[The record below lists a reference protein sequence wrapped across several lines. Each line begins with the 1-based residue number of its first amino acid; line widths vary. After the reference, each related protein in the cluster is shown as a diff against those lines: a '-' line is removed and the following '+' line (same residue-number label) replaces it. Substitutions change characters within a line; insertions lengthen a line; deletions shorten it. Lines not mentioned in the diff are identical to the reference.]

1 VEILASALILV
12 ACISIGLCG
21 VVITRGRFRTSKHSR
36 QYIKDIQQ
44 DLSYIREQKNQEI
57 KDLRQE
63 TLRLKGVINKTK
75 QGVTVTDG
83 DLKNSSGIVDM
94 LVQKLIPNKYQEL
107 VKPYI
112 PKAEAY
118 VAQNKDSII
127 EQIKNINTKN
137 QSKPP
142 TETTATL

>member
-1 VEILASALILV
+1 MELLTSALILV
-12 ACISIGLCG
+12 ACISVGLCG
-21 VVITRGRFRTSKHSR
+21 IIISGRRVGASKHTR
-36 QYIKDIQQ
+36 AYVKDIQQ
-44 DLSYIREQKNQEI
+44 DLNYVKEQKNQEI
-57 KDLRQE
+57 KELRQE
-63 TLRLKGVINKTK
+63 TLRLKGVINKNK

-118 VAQNKDSII
+118 VAENKDSII

-137 QSKPP
+137 QSKP
-142 TETTATL
+142 TTQTTTTL

>member
-1 VEILASALILV
+1 
-12 ACISIGLCG
+12 
-21 VVITRGRFRTSKHSR
+21 
-36 QYIKDIQQ
+36 
-44 DLSYIREQKNQEI
+44 
-57 KDLRQE
+57 
-63 TLRLKGVINKTK
+63 LRLKGVINKTK

-118 VAQNKDSII
+118 VAENKDSII